1 MAHPYLQVLPSR
13 PSRAA
18 HAGRR
23 GLLPPWRSSCG
34 AALAAVLLSA
44 VVLLGGCSDRGAGD
58 ARAQGAGPGGAMPAM
73 PVTVQSARLESVP
86 VTIEAV
92 GQAEGSKEV
101 ELRARVSGL
110 LERKLYEE
118 GERVKAGAP
127 MFQIEWA
134 PFEIALQQARANLA
148 QRVAQIEQARREA
161 QRLKPLAEQQAI
173 SQREYDEAVSNARLS
188 EAAVAA
194 AQAAVREAE
203 LNLSYTSVV
212 APISGITGRSQKSQG
227 ALVTAG
233 SDSLLTTITQTDP
246 IWVRF
251 SFSEAELARLRE
263 SRKAEVR
270 LLGPDGKPF
279 LTQGRLNF
287 AGSTVD
293 PRVGTVQ
300 LRAEFANPEL
310 AVLPGQFV
318 RAQVVAGQVQGYKV
332 PQSAVM
338 QTEQGRMVWVAR
350 EGKATPVPVETGA
363 WLGSDWVVHKGLK
376 DGDQVIVDNLMKLR
390 PGAPVSPQPAS
401 AAGPGGPQGASA
413 SAPAASR

>member
-1 MAHPYLQVLPSR
+1 M
-13 PSRAA
+13 
-18 HAGRR
+18 
-23 GLLPPWRSSCG
+23 
-34 AALAAVLLSA
+34 
-44 VVLLGGCSDRGAGD
+44 
-58 ARAQGAGPGGAMPAM
+58 
-73 PVTVQSARLESVP
+73 
-86 VTIEAV
+86 
-92 GQAEGSKEV
+92 
-101 ELRARVSGL
+101 
-110 LERKLYEE
+110 
-118 GERVKAGAP
+118 
-127 MFQIEWA
+127 
-134 PFEIALQQARANLA
+134 
-148 QRVAQIEQARREA
+148 
-161 QRLKPLAEQQAI
+161 
-173 SQREYDEAVSNARLS
+173 
-188 EAAVAA
+188 
-194 AQAAVREAE
+194 
-203 LNLSYTSVV
+203 
-212 APISGITGRSQKSQG
+212 
-227 ALVTAG
+227 
-233 SDSLLTTITQTDP
+233 
-246 IWVRF
+246 
-251 SFSEAELARLRE
+251 
-263 SRKAEVR
+263 
-270 LLGPDGKPF
+270 GPDGKPF